1 MKGIATSHRTTGDTT
16 GGRPRA
22 LDFDVVPTQMH
33 HADGVYEVVRRAHG
47 VPLHRECRSCNPP
60 EVLRQQLERFP
71 EGQFVALACGS
82 DDIDGHTARVVG
94 TATLMRTSR
103 PPSATPLPWLDAIG
117 SPSLG
122 NHDPDGVW
130 LYGVEMAVD
139 PDFQGRGVGS
149 ALYRARLALIERLG
163 LKGMYAGGML
173 KGYHR
178 HAHELTPRE
187 YGEKVIRG
195 ELRDPTVTMQLN
207 RGFKAYGVIEDYEW
221 DAKAGNCAV
230 LIAWEVGADI
240 RKRSARD
247 GLQPGAPA

>member
-1 MKGIATSHRTTGDTT
+1 MKAASTPIPKSGQ
-16 GGRPRA
+16 

-33 HADGVYEVVRRAHG
+33 HADGVYQVVRRAHG
-47 VPLHRECRSCNPP
+47 VPLHRDCRSCNPP
-60 EVLRQQLERFP
+60 EVLQQQLERFP
-71 EGQFVALACGS
+71 EGQFVALAYEA
-82 DDIDGHTARVVG
+82 DDPDGDEGRVVG

-103 PPSATPLPWLDAIG
+103 PPSARPLPWLGAIG
-117 SPSLG
+117 SPGLS
-122 NHDPDGVW
+122 NHDPDGDW

-149 ALYRARLALIERLG
+149 ALYRARLALIEKLG

-178 HAHELTPRE
+178 YSHQMSPAE

-207 RGFKAYGVIEDYEW
+207 RGFKAYGVVEDYEY

-230 LIAWEVGADI
+230 LIAWELGAST
-240 RKRSARD
+240 RKRPAHDAARA
-247 GLQPGAPA
+247 GLSV